1 MELALERAIAP
12 HLRRPRTNPARM
24 RSADYVP
31 DFESFTGRMADK
43 VSALTIAYFGVQST
57 EFDAAQSAAHE
68 LDHLLGQVRGPLHYD
83 RARFTDQ
90 LGFSTTILICYW
102 DDQQCFDK
110 WYKDH
115 GHTWTSIDHA
125 TPGLGFF
132 TEIVRPSADRFET
145 IFTSQTKREG
155 LATMADAMVPFVE
168 HGYWGSM
175 RDRLPITQV
184 DPLIGQG
191 RPEAESAGRLRRI
204 VPQGNLCLIRSG
216 QDYGETVGA
225 ERAFFLGDIEPSL
238 RAGMDFLRDD
248 GLAVGCFSNRYM
260 DVIDDD
266 DRFVEKRFAMSWWND
281 LADLETWS
289 KSHPTHARIFDSA
302 MRHITEFGAESDLHL
317 YHEVVV
323 ADRSQQLFEYL
334 DCHDLTG
341 LLAGIHLS

>member
-1 MELALERAIAP
+1 LKPALESGVAP
-12 HLRRPRTNPARM
+12 HLRRARTNPAQM

-31 DFESFTGRMADK
+31 EFESFTGRLAEK
-43 VSALTIAYFGVQST
+43 ITALTIAYFGVQSVDS
-57 EFDAAQSAAHE
+57 DAARSAAHE
-68 LDHLLGQVRGPLHYD
+68 LDHLVDVDGGPVHHD

-90 LGFSTTILICYW
+90 LGYSTYIVICYW
-102 DDQQCFDK
+102 DDQSRFDA
-110 WYKDH
+110 WYEDH
-115 GHTWTSIDHA
+115 GCEWTSTDHSTA
-125 TPGLGFF
+125 GLGFF
-132 TEIVRPSADRFET
+132 TEIVRPSVDRLET
-145 IFTSQTKREG
+145 IFTSQTRREG
-155 LATMADAMVPFVE
+155 LATLANSMEPFVE

-184 DPLIGQG
+184 DPVKGEG
-191 RPEAESAGRLRRI
+191 RPRAAENGGLRVV
-204 VPQGNLCLIRSG
+204 VPQGNMCLIRSG
-216 QDYGETVGA
+216 QDYRETTGA
-225 ERAFFLGDIEPSL
+225 ERTFFLEDIEPSL

-260 DVIDDD
+260 DVIDDE

-302 MRHITEFGAESDLHL
+302 MRHITEFGAEADLHL

-323 ADRSQQLFEYL
+323 ADRAQQLFEYL

-341 LLAGIHLS
+341 LLPGTRAS